1 MRTATRHAFL
11 MAAWLFLT
19 PILCVSTGLHKFET
33 LVQAVYDLEVAA
45 YCGLVSDDVI
55 KGYRVVHAQIVHD
68 GGLSDGE
75 VDQARSEAW
84 QAAHAEWQN
93 RGLGGFRAW
102 CAGEGHIA
110 AESLRAYAQSP

>member
-1 MRTATRHAFL
+1 MRTATCHAFL

-19 PILCVSTGLHKFET
+19 PILCVSTELHKFET

-102 CAGEGHIA
+102 CAGEGHVA